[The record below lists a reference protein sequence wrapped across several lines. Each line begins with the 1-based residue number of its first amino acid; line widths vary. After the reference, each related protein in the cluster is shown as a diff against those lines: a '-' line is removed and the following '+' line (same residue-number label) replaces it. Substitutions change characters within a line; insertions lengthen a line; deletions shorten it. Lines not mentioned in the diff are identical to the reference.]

1 MALYGCVVVVPDGL
15 MLCAPDAHPHAAG
28 PRRASRP
35 LSAVSR
41 RRRADGMTESLT
53 IVRRL
58 HIVRVCRL
66 ARRRNPRPTTPP

>member
-1 MALYGCVVVVPDGL
+1 MHTPTPLALGVLV
-15 MLCAPDAHPHAAG
+15 A
-28 PRRASRP
+28 

-41 RRRADGMTESLT
+41 PRRADGMTKSLT

-66 ARRRNPRPTTPP
+66 AH